1 MKFQGEFGAFEG
13 TCPYHRGTVSNPRC
27 RITKSVPS
35 GEELDKTLRWVKTW
49 LLAGASPAVK
59 YKTEHARVSMPSV
72 PYEEDQLEERLQALA
87 PPPEWDDVLPEAALR
102 AIAEDEESCNE
113 SSSD

>member
-1 MKFQGEFGAFEG
+1 M
-13 TCPYHRGTVSNPRC
+13 
-27 RITKSVPS
+27 
-35 GEELDKTLRWVKTW
+35 
-49 LLAGASPAVK
+49 
-59 YKTEHARVSMPSV
+59 SMPSA
-72 PYEEDQLEERLQALA
+72 PYEDDELEERLQALA

>member
-35 GEELDKTLRWVKTW
+35 GEELDNTLRWVKTW
-49 LLAGASPAVK
+49 LLAGASPVVK
-59 YKTEHARVSMPSV
+59 YKTEHARVSKPSV

-113 SSSD
+113 GSSD